1 MSKIIKT
8 ELYKLKYNKSF
19 YLIILVLIG
28 AHVALAFLDPED
40 NSFDI
45 IMTSFSSLLPL
56 FSAVVC
62 VSLTQSDYNAGTL
75 KNVVSSGVSRTS
87 IYLGKLFV
95 VFVATAILFLVEA
108 IASLV
113 MLFVS
118 TPNVVID
125 FAIILPSILLQLVV
139 ALNYTVVF
147 FLIASVIKSSAFAVI
162 SCYIFYLFDAYVI
175 GCIGN
180 FLHISGLDDHALG
193 AVTTAVERVSVDTVS
208 IVNLGII
215 TAIIVVFALVGT
227 IVFSKQDIK

>member
-8 ELYKLKYNKSF
+8 ELYKLQYNKSF
-19 YLIILVLIG
+19 YLIILVLIA
-28 AHVALAFLDPED
+28 AHIGLAFIDPKD
-40 NSFDI
+40 NSFDV

-62 VSLTQSDYNAGTL
+62 ISLTQNDYNAGTL
-75 KNVVSSGVSRTS
+75 KNIVSSGVSRTA
-87 IYLGKLFV
+87 IYFGKLFV
-95 VFVATAILFLVEA
+95 IFIATAILFLVEA
-108 IASLV
+108 IASII
-113 MLFVS
+113 MLFVT
-118 TPNVVID
+118 TPDVTID
-125 FAIILPSILLQLVV
+125 IAIILPSVLLQLVV

-147 FLIASVIKSSAFAVI
+147 FLIGNVIKSSAFAVI
-162 SCYIFYLFDAYVI
+162 CCYVFYLFDAYVV

-193 AVTTAVERVSVDTVS
+193 AVTTAVEKISVDTVS

-215 TAIIVVFALVGT
+215 TVIIIVFALIGT